1 MKINEA
7 LNRRTLTENMI
18 EYPNA
23 PKQESNQISS
33 TPSISI
39 QSGKRPQTQVVFS
52 NNHPQNMKKKPTS
65 IQIKAQ

>member
-1 MKINEA
+1 
-7 LNRRTLTENMI
+7 MI
-18 EYPNA
+18 EYPPNTL
-23 PKQESNQISS
+23 KQESNKISS